1 MVGGN
6 MSLVKSWDETVHK
19 LTKRLSKWKLKTLS
33 IGGRLTLLKSVLG
46 STPIYNMSIFKVP
59 KTVLNKMENLRRNFF
74 NGIQEGDR
82 KITWVKWHT
91 VLAAKKFGGL
101 GVSSFFALNRGLLA
115 KWVWRFLSQDNSLWC
130 QLISAIHGSNI
141 TDLSTAY
148 PSTWNSIIKEFNYLK
163 VQGVDV
169 FSHCKIRI
177 GNGLHT
183 RFWKDLWIGDCT
195 LSGLFPRLFALD
207 TEKDISVAGKLQS
220 PLVSSFRRNVRGGI
234 EEQQLEHLVAL
245 LDSVILSNSNDRW
258 VSDLNGDGVFR
269 VKDVRNLLDEFFLPR
284 ADIPTRWVKNIPIKV
299 NIFAW
304 KLALDRLPTR
314 ANLVQRNVVT
324 ESQSCPL
331 CDAILEDTSH
341 LFFNCSLARDVTR
354 LLCRWWNLGVQ
365 TFSSYAE

>member
-1 MVGGN
+1 
-6 MSLVKSWDETVHK
+6 
-19 LTKRLSKWKLKTLS
+19 
-33 IGGRLTLLKSVLG
+33 
-46 STPIYNMSIFKVP
+46 
-59 KTVLNKMENLRRNFF
+59 MENLRRNFF

-130 QLISAIHGSNI
+130 QLISAIHGSSI

-207 TEKDISVAGKLQS
+207 TVKDISVACKLQS

-284 ADIPTRWVKNIPIKV
+284 AD
-299 NIFAW
+299 
-304 KLALDRLPTR
+304 
-314 ANLVQRNVVT
+314 
-324 ESQSCPL
+324 
-331 CDAILEDTSH
+331 
-341 LFFNCSLARDVTR
+341 
-354 LLCRWWNLGVQ
+354 
-365 TFSSYAE
+365 

>member
-1 MVGGN
+1 Y
-6 MSLVKSWDETVHK
+6 
-19 LTKRLSKWKLKTLS
+19 
-33 IGGRLTLLKSVLG
+33 
-46 STPIYNMSIFKVP
+46 TP
-59 KTVLNKMENLRRNFF
+59 
-74 NGIQEGDR
+74 
-82 KITWVKWHT
+82 
-91 VLAAKKFGGL
+91 
-101 GVSSFFALNRGLLA
+101 
-115 KWVWRFLSQDNSLWC
+115 
-130 QLISAIHGSNI
+130 
-141 TDLSTAY
+141 Y

-207 TEKDISVAGKLQS
+207 TVKDISVACKLQS
-220 PLVSSFRRNVRGGI
+220 PLVSSFCRNVRGGI
-234 EEQQLEHLVAL
+234 EEQLEHLVAL
-245 LDSVILSNSNDRW
+245 LDFVILSNSNDRW
-258 VSDLNGDGVFR
+258 VCDLNGDGVFR

-365 TFSSYAE
+365 TFSSYAEWLVWFNSVRLPSNLKVILEGVFYVTWWSLWNFRNQLLFASKKPRKESIFDDIVLRSFCWCKARGFENDKEVGGCVRCRKFGFPAFAQQTMDILPTATGEVIDHMLNGKKSAFLFAFAFASSEIDV